1 MIKDLLKLFQ
11 GDPSQYLTTVLT
23 GTVDERGKH
32 EAECSTVHEPVTE
45 EIWKKHI
52 SGELRIGIKPEKDD
66 VVKWGCIDIDP
77 RSYKDYASKKYL
89 DIIRNN
95 NLPLVPTRS
104 KSGGLHLFLF
114 LDDWYKIV
122 DVKKV
127 LNAWNDKYFLSD
139 EVFPMNKAM
148 NMPYYKADATTE
160 HGYDESG
167 NPILVGRFIEIAKT
181 KVSSLKELQDLK
193 TADYEPEFDYS
204 KFPPCIQNLLREKW
218 AGNHRNDILFNAGVL
233 ANKQSDTAL
242 SKEEMFDVL
251 KERNQQFFV
260 SPLSES
266 EIRSSILKSIGVKNY
281 SYKCPPKY
289 GALSPICNKEVCK
302 TRALGIGFEPPNI
315 INDFTDITYTRY
327 MKTIEYSFKY
337 QDEEITVRPE
347 DMVDEKAWRKKL
359 LGFRIYWK
367 TLERPK
373 KAPPPFELL
382 MHHIVSNATEDTE
395 SKWLDVLNEEQYD
408 ILKKFFED
416 HLEVDDYKKIKDG
429 FVVVDSKTQIC
440 YFKQNTL
447 KRFISGKKYFNTTK
461 EAMKLLD
468 CQHLDYHEGE
478 KNVWSV
484 KMPEFV
490 VYKEVKKKAP
500 QKKNQISELD
510 DEYHTGKFRT

>member
-11 GDPSQYLTTVLT
+11 GDPNQYLTTVLT

-32 EAECSTVHEPVTE
+32 EAKCTTVHEPVTE
-45 EIWKKHI
+45 DIWDKHI
-52 SGELRIGIKPEKDD
+52 KGEIRIGIRPEKEDL
-66 VVKWGCIDIDP
+66 VKWGCIDIDP

-89 DIIRNN
+89 DIIKNN

-104 KSGGLHLFLF
+104 KSGGLHLFIF
-114 LDDWYKIV
+114 LKDWSDK
-122 DVKKV
+122 KRLLKV
-127 LNAWNDKYFLSD
+127 LHFWNDKYFLSK
-139 EVFPMNKAM
+139 EVFPMNKAV
-148 NMPYYKADATTE
+148 NMPYFNAEATTE
-160 HGYDESG
+160 HGYE
-167 NPILVGRFIEIAKT
+167 NNIPILIGRFIDYAKT
-181 KVSSLKELQDLK
+181 QIISLENLEKIK
-193 TADYEPEFDYS
+193 TDVYEPESRWSEY
-204 KFPPCIQNLLREKW
+204 PPCVQSMINEKW
-218 AGNHRNDILFNAGVL
+218 SGNHRNDLLFNIGVMEMRK
-233 ANKQSDTAL
+233 ADGEL
-242 SKEEMFDVL
+242 SKKELLEILIDRNTQVFDT
-251 KERNQQFFV
+251 
-260 SPLSES
+260 PLSPQ
-266 EIRSSILKSIGVKNY
+266 EIKTTILSSLSKKNY
-281 SYKCPPKY
+281 TLKCNTPLCSKD
-289 GALSPICNKEVCK
+289 KCK
-302 TRALGIGFEPPNI
+302 HRALGIGTQPPDI
-315 INDFTDITYTRY
+315 VNDFTNITYTRY

-382 MHHIVSNATEDTE
+382 MHHIVCNATEDTE